1 MLTIY
6 KNVWLPH
13 LRLCYG
19 HDTPRCTD
27 NFLQL
32 SLTPAPVELPALGAV
47 PPESEVD
54 RQCVT
59 PELLQTWANMWVW
72 GGCVYVTQVT

>member
-1 MLTIY
+1 M
-6 KNVWLPH
+6 VAPEH
-13 LRLCYG
+13 QRLCCD

-32 SLTPAPVELPALGAV
+32 SLTPAPVVLPALGALV
-47 PPESEVD
+47 SESEVD

-59 PELLQTWANMWVW
+59 LELLQVRPGPICGCWWVW
-72 GGCVYVTQVT
+72 GGCGVGVCV